1 MKTKITTIVLILSMV
16 YLNAQSVGIGTS
28 TPDASTKLEIE
39 DTQRGVLIPRV
50 SLVSVNTFGL
60 AGNTQTEGILVYNSN
75 VSITGGTGKGFYYWD
90 SAKWVALKP
99 ANSTTTTYSE
109 SLIYTT
115 DGF

>member
-1 MKTKITTIVLILSMV
+1 MKTKITTIVLIL
-16 YLNAQSVGIGTS
+16 LFGFAKAQSIGVGTA

-50 SLVSVNTFGL
+50 SLTNVNTFGL

-75 VSITGGTGKGFYYWD
+75 ALIIGGNGKGFYYWD
-90 SAKWVALKP
+90 SSKWVALKA
-99 ANSTTTTYSE
+99 ANSTTTNSE